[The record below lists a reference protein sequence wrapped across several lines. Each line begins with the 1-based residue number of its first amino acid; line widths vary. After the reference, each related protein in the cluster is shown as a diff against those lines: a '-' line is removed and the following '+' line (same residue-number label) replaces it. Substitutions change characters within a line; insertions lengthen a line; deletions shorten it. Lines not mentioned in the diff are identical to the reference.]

1 METRQAG
8 PLVRN
13 QQKFGICLVVAFQHV
28 KQFSQLIAYKYVL
41 TWAALLVKQCSFGS
55 FLQSKPKDIKNFV
68 FNDPG
73 NEVKESYVQPAPKK
87 RKLKIVPLNFD
98 YNSDNCSNMPETAA
112 ADVTFENSTNC
123 LSGHKEN
130 INEVGS
136 HQLWWIDVVNT
147 PPPLRLHLTTLSPS
161 VLLPLHSVNDTS
173 VPKSQKHKNQKDN
186 RYKK

>member
-8 PLVRN
+8 TLVRN

-28 KQFSQLIAYKYVL
+28 KQFSQLITYKYVL
-41 TWAALLVKQCSFGS
+41 TWAAILVKQCSFGS

-98 YNSDNCSNMPETAA
+98 YNSENCSNMAETAA
-112 ADVTFENSTNC
+112 GVTFENSTNC

-147 PPPLRLHLTTLSPS
+147 TLSQNYFGLHPCSSHLHQPCQPS
-161 VLLPLHSVNDTS
+161 PVWFLNHSI
-173 VPKSQKHKNQKDN
+173 
-186 RYKK
+186 